1 MTTKDFLQLQ
11 KIYSNLEISDDGETA
26 ILPLT
31 SQIEVRC
38 FAGKPVNEWEFFNH
52 RTKSVINSKSMS
64 EQMIATRDDIEGV
77 WKSIVGETVD
87 PLDNLKAGEFEI
99 PEEPVI
105 SEPVKM
111 PISGNASSASTKTV
125 VPDKNVKWSTQ
136 QPKRSEVIQDAKF
149 EEVGTQ
155 EVVTLPAPVG
165 IGGIVRPA
173 VSAQQALAAWREF
186 QDLKKFIIEPSD
198 IQVIQG
204 KNFVKKSGW
213 RKFATFYN
221 LTDLIVEEKQVQME
235 NGGYYWK
242 IKVMC
247 TAPNGRQTE
256 GVGICSST
264 EKKFAHP
271 EHDIYATAHTRSKNR
286 AISDMIAAG
295 DVSAEEVE

>member
-38 FAGKPVNEWEFFNH
+38 FANKPVEEWEFFNH
-52 RTKSVINSKSMS
+52 RTKSVVNSKSMS
-64 EQMIATRDDIEGV
+64 EQMIATRDDIQGV
-77 WKSIVGETVD
+77 WNSIVGEVAD
-87 PLDNLKAGEFEI
+87 PLDNLIAGGFEI
-99 PEEPVI
+99 P
-105 SEPVKM
+105 K
-111 PISGNASSASTKTV
+111 GQA
-125 VPDKNVKWSTQ
+125 DKGIDTTPENWGKPAKKSD
-136 QPKRSEVIQDAKF
+136 VIQDAKW
-149 EEVGTQ
+149 ENVGPQ
-155 EVVTLPAPVG
+155 EVVKLPAPVG

-221 LTDLIVEEKQVQME
+221 LTDLIVEEKQVHME

-242 IKVMC
+242 IKVVC

-271 EHDIYATAHTRSKNR
+271 EHDIYATAHTRAKNR
-286 AISDMIAAG
+286 GISDMIAAG
-295 DVSAEEVE
+295 EVSAEEVA